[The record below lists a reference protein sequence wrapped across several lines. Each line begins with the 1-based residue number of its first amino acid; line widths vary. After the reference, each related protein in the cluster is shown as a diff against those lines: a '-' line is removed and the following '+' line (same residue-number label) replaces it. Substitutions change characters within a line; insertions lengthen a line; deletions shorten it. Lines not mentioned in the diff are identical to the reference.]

1 MIKGGDRMKICKNC
15 LIPMV
20 GVKSFSKYK
29 REKFYKCPKC
39 YAETKH
45 KKLKNKELDFREVLY
60 KKLNNL

>member
-1 MIKGGDRMKICKNC
+1 
-15 LIPMV
+15 MV

-39 YAETKH
+39 YTETKH
-45 KKLKNKELDFREVLY
+45 KKLKSKELDFREVLY

>member
-1 MIKGGDRMKICKNC
+1 MKICKNC

-20 GVKSFSKYK
+20 GVKSFSKDK

-60 KKLNNL
+60 KKINKIP